1 MAVLEELGKRRGLTQ
16 ALSNRDEETLEPI
29 LSFTARFI
37 AKPRYSPVLI
47 GVADKL
53 CDIYS
58 SVVGQSENID
68 EYFDKLRRHI
78 KDECRVQK
86 SLLRLIGQIDAV
98 MCAGQMQE
106 GDSD

>member
-1 MAVLEELGKRRGLTQ
+1 MGKRRGLGQ

-29 LSFTARFI
+29 LSFTARYI
-37 AKPRYSPVLI
+37 AKPRYSPILI

-58 SVVGQSENID
+58 GIVGQSEIID
-68 EYFDKLRRHI
+68 EYFDKLRRHV

-86 SLLRLIGQIDAV
+86 SLLRLIGQIDIV

-106 GDSD
+106 DESD